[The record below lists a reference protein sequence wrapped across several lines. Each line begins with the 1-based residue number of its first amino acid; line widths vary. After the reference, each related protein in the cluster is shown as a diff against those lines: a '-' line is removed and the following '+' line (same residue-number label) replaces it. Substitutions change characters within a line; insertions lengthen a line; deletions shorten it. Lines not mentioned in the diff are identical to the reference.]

1 MLKIYIVVVV
11 GLVLIAGGCSK
22 ESLKRTSYETLQNV
36 REQECNKTPSVDC
49 EKRERFET
57 YEQQRLSKENTE

>member
-1 MLKIYIVVVV
+1 MKIFLLFSLFIV
-11 GLVLIAGGCSK
+11 IGCSK
-22 ESLKRTSYETLQNV
+22 ESVKRTSYETLQNI

-57 YEQQRLSKENTE
+57 YEQQRLDKENTE